1 MEISLSAPDTEDSEI
16 EEHQTCAGGM
26 SKVKNSETEPD
37 EETAQM
43 ETSYDR
49 LAPYFRS
56 YSQTRA
62 AYLSA
67 VDRIILQRISPHA
80 KSLLDVGSGDG
91 VRATRL
97 ASAHTLSRL
106 VLSDPSEE
114 MATRCRRQPATDVWP
129 VAAEDL
135 PDTMERFD
143 IITCL
148 WNVLGLIANSA
159 KRVQALQKMR
169 SLLSTQGQIFLDVS
183 NRYNARAYG
192 WLPTFGRALYDLFY
206 SPETNGDVSFS
217 WQIGERLIH
226 SRGHVFRPG
235 EMRGLIESAG
245 LKVNQRYIVDYQTG
259 AQRRFVFE
267 GQLFY
272 ELVKK

>member
-16 EEHQTCAGGM
+16 EDHQTRAGCM
-26 SKVKNSETEPD
+26 SKVKNSETEPN

-80 KSLLDVGSGDG
+80 RSLLDVGAGDG

-114 MATRCRRQPATDVWP
+114 MAARCRRQPATGW
-129 VAAEDL
+129 
-135 PDTMERFD
+135 RGFRQ
-143 IITCL
+143 
-148 WNVLGLIANSA
+148 SA
-159 KRVQALQKMR
+159 QQQRKSDPPHDRKEHPR
-169 SLLSTQGQIFLDVS
+169 DD
-183 NRYNARAYG
+183 RR
-192 WLPTFGRALYDLFY
+192 RAL
-206 SPETNGDVSFS
+206 V
-217 WQIGERLIH
+217 
-226 SRGHVFRPG
+226 SRGGH
-235 EMRGLIESAG
+235 S
-245 LKVNQRYIVDYQTG
+245 
-259 AQRRFVFE
+259 
-267 GQLFY
+267 GQ
-272 ELVKK
+272 